1 MDTLEPI
8 LPYNIIEKEK
18 GGIGMERL
26 RSQYRYYSRAKD
38 KGLAFQKDF
47 PQLAQQLRQKQRVS
61 DKNQVNTFT
70 HWLLLLGFGM
80 LTIASFP
87 QQLVILLILVGIT
100 ALVKGPGM
108 LLFGMLY
115 SFLVSL
121 FPPLGIFL
129 SALFFLLS
137 LYQLTRNWRFGLA
150 AAFFYLYPMMT
161 VAFRQ
166 FAYFDQTGWLLAFG
180 TVGLVGMHFL
190 FRNVYVSQPSSKAL
204 AWSLIS
210 LPYDCLVFLLP
221 SKKGKKIRF
230 KRRK

>member
-1 MDTLEPI
+1 
-8 LPYNIIEKEK
+8 
-18 GGIGMERL
+18 MERL
-26 RSQYRYYSRAKD
+26 RSQYRYYSRQKD
-38 KGLAFQKDF
+38 KSLSFQKDF
-47 PQLAQQLRQKQRVS
+47 PQLAQQIRQKQRIS
-61 DKNQVNTFT
+61 DKNQVNTLT
-70 HWLLLLGFGM
+70 HWLLLVGFGG
-80 LTIASFP
+80 LTLASFP
-87 QQLVILLILVGIT
+87 QQLLILLTLVGVT

-108 LLFGMLY
+108 LLFGLLY

-150 AAFFYLYPMMT
+150 ASFFYLYPMMI

-166 FAYFDQTGWLLAFG
+166 FAYFDHTGWLVAFSAFG
-180 TVGLVGMHFL
+180 LIALHFL
-190 FRNVYVSQPSSKAL
+190 FRSVYVSQPSSKAL

-221 SKKGKKIRF
+221 SRKGKKSRV